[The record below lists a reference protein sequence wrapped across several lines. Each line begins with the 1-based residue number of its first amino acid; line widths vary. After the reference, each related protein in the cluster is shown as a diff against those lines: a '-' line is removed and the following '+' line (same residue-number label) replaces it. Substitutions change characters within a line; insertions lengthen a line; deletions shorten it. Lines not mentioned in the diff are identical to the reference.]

1 MKKMVETIGLLLLVA
16 GFGWAKSSQDNWDN
30 LKELRTGQKIEVVDT
45 NMKTLNGA
53 FVSASDQAISLRT
66 GKGEESI
73 LRANVVRVSVRDNS
87 HRSRNMLLASGVVGG
102 IALIPSAIILGQRS
116 NEGNSCSGCVA
127 AIVAGFGG
135 GAALGAVPTSRTIYR
150 ANPK

>member
-53 FVSASDQAISLRT
+53 FVSASDQAISVRT

-102 IALIPSAIILGQRS
+102 IALIPSAILLTQQS
-116 NEGNSCSGCVA
+116 NEGNSCGACVA

-135 GAALGAVPTSRTIYR
+135 GAALGAIPTNRTIYR
-150 ANPK
+150 VNTK